1 MKMNP
6 VVHFEMPAENMN
18 CELSGIVISVPL
30 APLMLTSEILTLD
43 SNSAFTLK
51 GVKIEENRIAEKKA
65 LARPS
70 RNDDKIYAFYNNIQR
85 GLSILVYTRSGMGSI
100 GTTALRSKLN
110 PEYLKPRSD
119 TSHLNNINEYGTAF
133 MALAL
138 TCSQFSPLPLLS
150 KPRVMELCTSHLLAQ
165 FCSSTSH

>member
-1 MKMNP
+1 MINMKMNP

-70 RNDDKIYAFYNNIQR
+70 RNDDKIYAFYNNQ
-85 GLSILVYTRSGMGSI
+85 
-100 GTTALRSKLN
+100 
-110 PEYLKPRSD
+110 YLAI
-119 TSHLNNINEYGTAF
+119 SHQLWS
-133 MALAL
+133 L
-138 TCSQFSPLPLLS
+138 TCYFSSGQSLL
-150 KPRVMELCTSHLLAQ
+150 RRI
-165 FCSSTSH
+165 CSPVPA